1 MVKVVVLD
9 GNAISRDLLKTVL
22 LNCGY
27 ELIGDGNTSSAT
39 LANMIK
45 LQPQLVC
52 IDIGQADEEGM
63 AKLDTL
69 RAGLPKALIFMVSGK
84 IDPFTVQAAVQRGV
98 HGFIVKPFNAVTVQK
113 TIRNVIIKLAKQHQQ
128 PAAGDSSATT
138 DLPS

>member
-1 MVKVVVLD
+1 MLKVVVID

-22 LNCGY
+22 ANGGY
-27 ELIGDGNTSSAT
+27 HLVGDSNASSAG

-45 LQPQLVC
+45 LQPQMVC

-69 RAGLPKALIFMVSGK
+69 RAALPKTLVFMVSGK
-84 IDPFTVQAAVQRGV
+84 IDPATIQSAIQRGV

-113 TIRNVIIKLAKQHQQ
+113 TIRNAVFKLAKQHQQ
-128 PAAGDSSATT
+128 ARTDDSTA
-138 DLPS
+138 